1 MHARNDM
8 DRRQRV
14 AVVLLLAA
22 VCLYISSP
30 TVADPDLWGHV
41 RFGQDILAG
50 RGIPTV
56 DPYSYLTEHQ
66 TWINHEWL
74 SEVAFAAVFNAA
86 GPCGLLALKSLILL
100 GIVGLLYGRLRAQ
113 GARTLAAVAIVLLV
127 VFIMEVGNRTIRP
140 QLFSYFFFL
149 LLLLVIQA
157 ADRGRVRTL
166 WLAAPIIALWANF
179 HGAFL
184 AGLGLL
190 AVWSGVRVAV
200 IGYEY
205 WAGRRSNFA
214 AVAVRIT
221 QVLLPLLAAL
231 LAAMLN
237 PYGPKLLGFLW
248 ETATVAR
255 PDIME
260 WQPVDITKIEGM
272 AYLAL
277 VGISILAVATSP
289 RRRSAA
295 GIAALACTAI
305 LPLVAL
311 RHLPLAAM
319 TAAVLAGEHL
329 AAGWRRWLPKASR
342 QWAVGSGQW
351 QAAKNPSLTT
361 SHRPLATST
370 WTLTPTFLAGAL
382 FLSGATLHNSLR
394 IAIDPQHAAFPA
406 RAVEVLRASGVRG
419 NLAVYFDWGEY
430 VIWRLGP
437 RVKVSNDGRRETIY
451 PESLRQ
457 LNVAWATGTG
467 CWDAL
472 LDKYPTDLALLDK
485 RLPAYNLMRLKAG
498 WKLAYEDAL
507 AALFV
512 RNEPGLV
519 RPLAAVRPADLPAD
533 GAGMCFP

>member
-1 MHARNDM
+1 
-8 DRRQRV
+8 
-14 AVVLLLAA
+14 
-22 VCLYISSP
+22 
-30 TVADPDLWGHV
+30 
-41 RFGQDILAG
+41 
-50 RGIPTV
+50 
-56 DPYSYLTEHQ
+56 
-66 TWINHEWL
+66 
-74 SEVAFAAVFNAA
+74 
-86 GPCGLLALKSLILL
+86 
-100 GIVGLLYGRLRAQ
+100 
-113 GARTLAAVAIVLLV
+113 
-127 VFIMEVGNRTIRP
+127 MEVGNRTIRP
-140 QLFSYFFFL
+140 QLFSFLFFL

-157 ADRGRVRTL
+157 ADRGHLGAL
-166 WLAAPIIALWANF
+166 WLAAPLIALWANF

-205 WAGRRSNFA
+205 WADRRSNFA
-214 AVAVRIT
+214 GVTVRIA

-237 PYGPKLLGFLW
+237 PYGPKLLVFLW
-248 ETATVAR
+248 KTATVAR

-260 WQPVDITKIEGM
+260 WQPVDITKTEGM

-277 VGISILAVATSP
+277 VGISILAVADL
-289 RRRSAA
+289 AA
-295 GIAALACTAI
+295 ATLSCRHRGVGLHGRPAAGGIAAS
-305 LPLVAL
+305 
-311 RHLPLAAM
+311 PLAAM
-319 TAAVLAGEHL
+319 AAAVLAGEHL
-329 AAGWRRWLPKASR
+329 AAGWQRLMP
-342 QWAVGSGQW
+342 VGSGQW
-351 QAAKNPSLTT
+351 SVGREQRQVEMQPSLTT
-361 SHRPLATST
+361 SHWPLAT
-370 WTLTPTFLAGAL
+370 TFLAAVL
-382 FLSGATLHNSLR
+382 LSGATLHKSLR

-406 RAVEVLRASGVRG
+406 RAVEVLRASGVSG
-419 NLAVYFDWGEY
+419 NMAVYFDWGQY

-437 RVKVSNDGRRETIY
+437 RIKVSYDGRRETIY
-451 PESLRQ
+451 QESLRQ
-457 LNVAWATGTG
+457 LNTAWATGTG

-498 WKLAYEDAL
+498 WKLVYEDSL